1 MLGKKHGERMD
12 GRKKMYACSKWR
24 TGERFGLYSIDADT
38 SEEFS

>member
-1 MLGKKHGERMD
+1 MD

-38 SEEFS
+38 SENFHIRRTI